1 MSPHVTKD
9 CVERDVYL
17 LLNGWLVH
25 ATNQTNPFFGCVAG
39 VKIEPRYKIHT
50 MPLEYCFG
58 YLKVVDIE
66 TLNLTVVSE
75 SIIPI
80 LYFLFTLAG
89 ACPVILI
96 GQEAPHDPAD
106 GI

>member
-1 MSPHVTKD
+1 MLSS
-9 CVERDVYL
+9 R
-17 LLNGWLVH
+17 
-25 ATNQTNPFFGCVAG
+25 
-39 VKIEPRYKIHT
+39 R
-50 MPLEYCFG
+50 
-58 YLKVVDIE
+58 VDIE

-80 LYFLFTLAG
+80 LHFLFTLAG